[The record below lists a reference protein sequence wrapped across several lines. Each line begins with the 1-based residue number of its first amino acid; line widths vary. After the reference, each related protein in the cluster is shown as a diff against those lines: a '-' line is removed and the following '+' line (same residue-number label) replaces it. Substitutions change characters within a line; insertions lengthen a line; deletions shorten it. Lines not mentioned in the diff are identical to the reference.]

1 MQLTMMVLDDFYDN
15 PMEVRKTALA
25 LDYDAMKPGTP
36 YPGRNSKQPILWP
49 NSDQMFSQILREPVR
64 GHTGFAHGKFRLST
78 GGDPRAADIHIDPGI
93 VWAGVLY
100 MTLPQH
106 CRGGTEFFRHRDYGT
121 DGAPLTQ
128 EDLKLY
134 GPNETSRDKLTDRL
148 TEIDGRDR
156 SKWEKTMTI
165 PMRFNRLVL
174 FRGYLWH
181 TAGESFGVTPENC
194 RLVQLF
200 FFQSAQI
207 AGLRR

>member
-1 MQLTMMVLDDFYDN
+1 MRLNMMVIDDFYDN
-15 PMEVRKTALA
+15 PDEVRKAALA
-25 LDYDAMKPGTP
+25 LAYDPVDPATP
-36 YPGRNSKQPILWP
+36 YPGRNSMQPLLWP

-64 GHTGFAHGKFRLST
+64 GHTGFAHGKFRQSIASDKR
-78 GGDPRAADIHIDPGI
+78 GADIHIDPVT

-106 CRGGTEFFRHRDYGT
+106 CRGGTEFFRHRQYGT
-121 DGAPLTQ
+121 DGAPLTP
-128 EDLKLY
+128 EDLKAY
-134 GPNETSRDKLTDRL
+134 PGETNRDRLVDRL

-156 SKWEKTMTI
+156 SKWEHISTL
-165 PMRFNRLVL
+165 PMRYNRLVL
-174 FRGYLWH
+174 FRGWLWH
-181 TAGESFGVTPENC
+181 TAGESFGTTPEDC

>member
-1 MQLTMMVLDDFYDN
+1 MRLTMMVLDDFYEN

-25 LDYDAMKPGTP
+25 LEYDAIAPGTP
-36 YPGRNSKQPILWP
+36 YPGRNSQQPILWP

-78 GGDPRAADIHIDPGI
+78 GGDERGADIHIDPGI

-128 EDLKLY
+128 EDLKFY
-134 GPNETSRDKLTDRL
+134 GPNETSREKLTDRL